1 MQGASI
7 YFQLYKLI
15 VASFNLACWCSIM
28 SESDNS
34 DSVESFD
41 GRKNESRTKLDKTES
56 GDGRTREEPCNLAS
70 PPSNERDDA
79 LGPEIVEARAKMM
92 DVYCIKESVADDLY
106 VPSSAVQ
113 NKKGRDHF
121 KKVVAV
127 YESSDTVCFAEFPL
141 NHVASGTLSCPV
153 SRRWF
158 RLWKMLD
165 SIKCGNTE

>member
-1 MQGASI
+1 
-7 YFQLYKLI
+7 
-15 VASFNLACWCSIM
+15 M

-34 DSVESFD
+34 DSVKSVD

-56 GDGRTREEPCNLAS
+56 GDGRTSEEPCNLVS

-79 LGPEIVEARAKMM
+79 LVLEIVEAHGKMM
-92 DVYCIKESVADDLY
+92 DVYCIKESVADNLH

-127 YESSDTVCFAEFPL
+127 YESSYTVCFAEFPL
-141 NHVASGTLSCPV
+141 KLFCKWYSELLRISKVVQTVERSEE
-153 SRRWF
+153 RRVGKECW
-158 RLWKMLD
+158 
-165 SIKCGNTE
+165 